1 MLSRYVNLSSKIAH
15 MKTKSTIVTELLQ
28 TYNEAMD
35 TFIPSKGDIGRI
47 KSLRPSQLPF
57 CPVGFFVYHAS
68 HGATRSMDMRG
79 HFYTAIGTA
88 VHTVLQTFLGRSGR
102 FLANWRCPICRKTRK
117 VSMQHE
123 CCDFPS
129 LYDEVEISYK
139 GVVGHID
146 GIFRDKHGHYH
157 ILDFKTTSVLS
168 ALRKRTDPG
177 ISYIEQV
184 EAYALMLWLEHGIK
198 VKSII
203 LMFVKRDNPKEPVI
217 WSYELGE
224 LDFKRIKTK
233 IIKYKRQHREALA
246 ASTLKEALLL
256 AQYGRCKNPYCKS
269 CKSAVTQKRQIKDAF
284 ARGVAAQRLPLKNLS

>member
-1 MLSRYVNLSSKIAH
+1 

-35 TFIPSKGDIGRI
+35 TFIPSKGDIARI

-68 HGATRSMDMRG
+68 HGAMRSMDMRG

-88 VHTVLQTFLGRSGR
+88 VHTVLQTFMGRSGK

-129 LYDEVEISYK
+129 KYDEVEISYK

-146 GIFRDKHGHYH
+146 GIYRDKHGHYW
-157 ILDFKTTSVLS
+157 IIDFKTTSVLS
-168 ALRKRTDPG
+168 ALRKHSDPG
-177 ISYIEQV
+177 LAYREQV
-184 EAYALMLWLEHGIK
+184 DAYALMLWLEHGIK
-198 VKSII
+198 VKGVV
-203 LMFVKRDNPKEPVI
+203 LFFVRRDNPKEPVI
-217 WSYELGE
+217 WQMELSD
-224 LDFKRIKTK
+224 LDFKVIKKRIVG
-233 IIKYKRQHREALA
+233 YKRQHKEVLAAETMKEALA
-246 ASTLKEALLL
+246 L
-256 AQYGRCKNPYCKS
+256 AQYGRCKNPWCKS
-269 CKSAVTQKRQIKDAF
+269 CKSAVRQKTQIKFAF
-284 ARGVAAQRLPLKNLS
+284 AKGEAANRLPLKNLS